1 MGLMDVYAV
10 RAYPLP
16 IISQQSD
23 GSSLTIIGHGDE
35 DFHYVT
41 TLDGVLLI
49 REGNDWMVAVIGTN
63 GELISSGLLAHNSDQ
78 RGSEEW
84 NLASRQDMKRF
95 TQMNEKRRR
104 VNKMRREPIETSP
117 NLFPHRGS
125 PRAVVILAEFSDVKF
140 SFTDPLPSFDPYLNS
155 MSRLEDLGNGESS
168 NVCSVRKY
176 FNEISFGQFTPV
188 FDVYGPVELPKPLKT
203 YGGTNGNGRDENMEL
218 LFQDACSLMDSSI
231 DFSQYDANDDG
242 KVDLTIIIY
251 AGYSQSVTGNST
263 ECIWPKSGTVSC
275 GKYDEKQISRYM
287 VSAELNGYPGFYKSA
302 PFERIN
308 GIGVFCHELSHC
320 MGLPDF
326 YPTIASVKD
335 DNQGMEYWSL
345 MDSGCYIDNGH
356 GNSPCA
362 YTAWEREAMGWMTIP
377 TLDTTAWPNEVELKA
392 IDNGGTA
399 YRILNDNDETG
410 QEYLIVENIQ
420 NMGLNSS
427 QRGHG
432 MLMYHVNYDP
442 AKFSLSNNSVNNEA
456 GRPRMTVV
464 PADNLLFALYNVGKI
479 IDGKSITGR
488 DFYAQLAGDPF
499 PGTSYLTECSDN
511 TGLVNFAPYT
521 GEMWNKAFQNIVEHD
536 DGIITFSY
544 LSNNSDKI
552 KTIVTTNEN
561 NKGYIYN
568 ITGQRVDQDY
578 KGIVICNGRKYL
590 RSSGI
595 GH

>member
-1 MGLMDVYAV
+1 MGLINVYAV

-188 FDVYGPVELPKPLKT
+188 FDVYGPVELPYPLKT
-203 YGGTNGNGRDENMEL
+203 YGGTNSKGSDENMKL

-231 DFSQYDANDDG
+231 DFSQYDANEDG

-251 AGYSQSVTGNST
+251 AGYSQSMTGNSA
-263 ECIWPKSGTVSC
+263 ECIWPKSGTVS
-275 GKYDEKQISRYM
+275 GGIYDGKQISRYM
-287 VSAELNGYPGFYKSA
+287 VSAELNGFPGSYGAA

-308 GIGVFCHELSHC
+308 GIGVFCHEFSHC

-326 YPTIASVKD
+326 YPTNASLKA

-345 MDSGCYIDNGH
+345 MDSGCYIKN

-377 TLDTTAWPNEVELKA
+377 TLDTAAWVNEVELKP

-420 NMGLNSS
+420 NMGLNYS

-432 MLMYHVNYDP
+432 MLMYHINYDP
-442 AKFSLSNNSVNNEA
+442 AKFSVSSNSVNNEV
-456 GRPRMTVV
+456 GKPRMTVV
-464 PADNLLFALYNVGKI
+464 PADNLLFAQYNIGKI
-479 IDGKSITGR
+479 IDGKSITNR

-544 LSNNSDKI
+544 LSNNSDNI

-568 ITGQRVDQDY
+568 ITGQRVGQDY